1 MKKEVLWGTDEE
13 INNYMFDL
21 FEHLILEVFSDQN
34 EYNLDIEKY
43 LCDYI
48 PYAKNS
54 TYWEVIVK
62 GIYPAMFYGVSEDKI
77 LYFLLVKKQFDLY
90 ITDALHHLK
99 IISSLLLKI
108 KNHFAELIRYLKH
121 HLLTI
126 NSFH

>member
-62 GIYPAMFYGVSEDKI
+62 C
-77 LYFLLVKKQFDLY
+77 
-90 ITDALHHLK
+90 
-99 IISSLLLKI
+99 
-108 KNHFAELIRYLKH
+108 RLKH
-121 HLLTI
+121 RSVFLRSRQSSYRI
-126 NSFH
+126 QNRK

>member
-77 LYFLLVKKQFDLY
+77 LCDLFPAREEAIRLIY
-90 ITDALHHLK
+90 NRWGV
-99 IISSLLLKI
+99 SQSLCKPS
-108 KNHFAELIRYLKH
+108 N
-121 HLLTI
+121 
-126 NSFH
+126 